1 MNDHRA
7 KGKGADNV
15 DEITEANVVAVLTDV
30 PAEDSLDVLIQNN
43 VWAVGRKLADDF
55 AD

>member
-1 MNDHRA
+1 MNDHWA

-30 PAEDSLDVLIQNN
+30 PAKNSLNVLIEDD
-43 VWAVGRKLADDF
+43 VGTKRSKLADDF